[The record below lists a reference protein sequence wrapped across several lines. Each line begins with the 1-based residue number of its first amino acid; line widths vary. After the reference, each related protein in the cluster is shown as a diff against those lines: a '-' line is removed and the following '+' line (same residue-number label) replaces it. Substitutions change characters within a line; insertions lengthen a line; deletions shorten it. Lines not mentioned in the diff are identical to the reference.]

1 MICVG
6 VFLQEGKRGRVE
18 LGIKQIAKR
27 CAFFF
32 LFFFTCSLAQFVHR
46 APEHMPSFLP
56 SGYAAAAAAI
66 REDGFQ
72 WKKEDTATKR
82 QLVIV
87 KLPTLRWG
95 GYNQVPTLLAS
106 ANKFVEQLTL
116 LLFAFP
122 LLKNSSTDHH
132 CPVKE
137 VWSSLVFSFFLLHSL
152 FSLIKSSGNEISR
165 RRRR

>member
-1 MICVG
+1 MRLLLI
-6 VFLQEGKRGRVE
+6 FLH
-18 LGIKQIAKR
+18 L
-27 CAFFF
+27 
-32 LFFFTCSLAQFVHR
+32 LTCSVHSSCTSF
-46 APEHMPSFLP
+46 AHAFFLP
-56 SGYAAAAAAI
+56 SGYATAAAAI

-95 GYNQVPTLLAS
+95 VYNRVPTLLAS
-106 ANKFVEQLTL
+106 ANKFAEQLTL

-132 CPVKE
+132 CPVEE

>member
-1 MICVG
+1 MCRCLPARAG
-6 VFLQEGKRGRVE
+6 EEKRGRVE

-32 LFFFTCSLAQFVHR
+32 FFLLHSLTCSVHSSCTSF
-46 APEHMPSFLP
+46 AHAFFLP
-56 SGYAAAAAAI
+56 SGYATAAAAI

-95 GYNQVPTLLAS
+95 VYNRVPTLLAS
-106 ANKFVEQLTL
+106 AHKFVEQLTF
-116 LLFAFP
+116 LLFAFL

-137 VWSSLVFSFFLLHSL
+137 VWSSLVFSFF
-152 FSLIKSSGNEISR
+152 
-165 RRRR
+165 